1 MLFLSEKLRD
11 PRIPGKILFNEDEN
25 AHLPLH
31 WHTNVEIC
39 YFLQG
44 GFRARVDNKCYDVQN
59 QQLILVN
66 SGQLHHVG
74 ENSVGEHRGI
84 SLFVSAQVRRAQLF
98 FSKIADYLLNAL
110 IFSTNSGASICPNA
124 S

>member
-44 GFRARVDNKCYDVQN
+44 GFRARVHNRAVVTAD
-59 QQLILVN
+59 
-66 SGQLHHVG
+66 GQHPIIG
-74 ENSVGEHRGI
+74 SDR
-84 SLFVSAQVRRAQLF
+84 
-98 FSKIADYLLNAL
+98 
-110 IFSTNSGASICPNA
+110 T
-124 S
+124 